1 MTAITAASP
10 AGAPRLP
17 VVLVAKNRGLSHQV
31 ARAAAVVPALGAATR
46 YAVRGE
52 DVPYLSNAFAR
63 SGRGVV
69 AVTGDDLVDEWLAA
83 GNKLDPSIR
92 RRRIPWADPAARYGK
107 PALCLIGA
115 PAARPAGEAVRVAI
129 CTRYWNLAMR
139 FFARSANEATE
150 FVPIQGALET
160 VCLEGLADF
169 IVDVVVTGETAA
181 RAGLVVHEVI
191 SLSDVAILETA

>member
-1 MTAITAASP
+1 M
-10 AGAPRLP
+10 
-17 VVLVAKNRGLSHQV
+17 VVLVAKNRGLAQQV
-31 ARAAAVVPALGAATR
+31 ARAVELMPSLGAPSR

-63 SGRGVV
+63 SGRGVI

-83 GNKLDPSIR
+83 GNVLDSRLR
-92 RRRIPWADPAARYGK
+92 RRRIAWADPAARYGK

-115 PAARPAGEAVRVAI
+115 PTASLTAGPVRVAV
-129 CTRYWNLAMR
+129 CSRYWSLGMR
-139 FFARSANEATE
+139 FFANLANDAIE

-169 IVDVVVTGETAA
+169 IVNVVVTGETAA
-181 RAGLVVHEVI
+181 RAGLIVHEVI

>member
-1 MTAITAASP
+1 MTVFPAAPAAGSP
-10 AGAPRLP
+10 RAP
-17 VVLVAKNRGLSHQV
+17 VVLVAKNRGLAPQV
-31 ARAAAVVPALGAATR
+31 VRALELVPALGSASR
-46 YAVRGE
+46 HAVRGE

-63 SGRGVV
+63 SGRNVV

-83 GNKLDPSIR
+83 GNALDPRLR
-92 RRRIPWADPAARYGK
+92 RRRIAWSDPAARYGK
-107 PALCLIGA
+107 PALCLIGS
-115 PAARPAGEAVRVAI
+115 PAASLTDAPVRVAV
-129 CTRYWNLAMR
+129 CSRYWNLGMR
-139 FFARSANEATE
+139 FFANLANNAVE

>member
-1 MTAITAASP
+1 MTVIPTAP
-10 AGAPRLP
+10 AAGPPTPP
-17 VVLVAKNRGLSHQV
+17 VVLVAKNRGLAQQV
-31 ARAAAVVPALGAATR
+31 ARAAELVPTLGDPSR
-46 YAVRGE
+46 HAVRGE

-69 AVTGDDLVDEWLAA
+69 ALTGDDLVDEWLAA
-83 GNKLDPSIR
+83 GNVLDERLR

-115 PAARPAGEAVRVAI
+115 PAASMTSGAVRVAV
-129 CTRYWNLAMR
+129 CSRYWNLGMQ
-139 FFARSANEATE
+139 FFANLGNDAVE